1 MRRFK
6 DPSEKA
12 IYIEETQP
20 LIPGVFVH
28 KLSIL
33 CCIFLRGV
41 THESRAFA
49 LYCLLTQAIR
59 SLMALEK
66 QMSACTAACFSFGLI
81 ISYTHESRAD
91 ALHCLLTQAIRSLMA
106 CEKQMSAAQPLVFPC
121 AHYIIFTTTSL
132 PGRSI
137 FAALLKTGSGR
148 SV

>member
-1 MRRFK
+1 MMSRHDQTAFKWKRYPQHHHRSRAIKRQHRKPQKTAVYKSPLLQGYIRRFK

-66 QMSACTAACFSFGLI
+66 QMSACAAACFSFGLI
-81 ISYTHESRAD
+81 ISY
-91 ALHCLLTQAIRSLMA
+91 
-106 CEKQMSAAQPLVFPC
+106 
-121 AHYIIFTTTSL
+121 SL
-132 PGRSI
+132 PLHYPI
-137 FAALLKTGSGR
+137 DQFLLLF
-148 SV
+148 